1 MFVAALVS
9 TRRLPLL
16 LRFSLDAVLD
26 LVDISERGL
35 STNVREGDAAER
47 AARADFL
54 LPMRADCFSTRVL
67 SGASYDGHGSH
78 SDASAY
84 RIGATFSAG
93 PTLGVVLKTRT
104 SDDTRPFRQLCSL
117 GSFRDRRIAN
127 PRCSAR
133 ARARRRT

>member
-67 SGASYDGHGSH
+67 PGASYDGHGSH

-117 GSFRDRRIAN
+117 GSFRDRRVAN
-127 PRCSAR
+127 PRCSA